1 MALTLSEHSN
11 CPGCGHPKSKAW
23 IDADDADELPIVDD
37 HQCLVCARLEAVRAG
52 KKTEKGIH
60 HTVEWV
66 ARNRGEDTSDPP
78 DPHDDLTELD
88 TPA

>member
-1 MALTLSEHSN
+1 MTLSEHAN

-23 IDADDADELPIVDD
+23 VDADDADELPIADD

-52 KKTEKGIH
+52 PKTEKGIH
-60 HTVEWV
+60 HTIEWV
-66 ARNRGEDTSDPP
+66 PRSRGDSTSGPLSP
-78 DPHDDLTELD
+78 GEGETELD